1 MKFLKKYGL
10 FLFWAILFID
20 CLMLN
25 YGYTEYHSIFKLL
38 LMPTLAIYFFA
49 QTRRTKHYSKKTLV
63 YVSLIAAFIG
73 DYLLLKSGNGFFI
86 MGMICFLIAYGIYGY
101 LFYEMQPL
109 NFRDGIEA
117 LFTFLGMMVVCFI
130 LLKILKLGDLGELK
144 NYILVYMLVL
154 SIVTCLAVNVIKSKR
169 LKNIAITKIIPGI
182 LIICVSDAILSV
194 HKFYLTDI
202 DFLPVV
208 IILSYG
214 FGQSLI
220 IEAMCKYL
228 KS

>member
-10 FLFWAILFID
+10 VLFWAILFLD

-25 YGYTEYHSIFKLL
+25 YGFTEYHTTLKLL
-38 LMPTLAIYFFA
+38 LMPTLAIYFYA

-63 YVSLIAAFIG
+63 YISLLAAFIG
-73 DYLLLKSGNGFFI
+73 DYLLLKNGDVFFI
-86 MGMICFLIAYGIYGY
+86 MGMICFLVAYGIYGF
-101 LFYEMQPL
+101 LFNQMQPI
-109 NFRDGIEA
+109 NFKDGIEA
-117 LFTFLGMMVVCFI
+117 LFTFLGMLVVSVG
-130 LLKILKLGDLGELK
+130 LLKVLKLGDLGQLK
-144 NYILVYMLVL
+144 NYIIVYMLVL
-154 SIVTCLAVNVIKSKR
+154 SVVTCLAVNVVKNKR

-194 HKFYLTDI
+194 HKFYLVDI

-208 IILSYG
+208 VMLSYG